1 MTKVHVKLTFTDDLL
16 GTSSGNPELHREFIA
31 SKAPDAAKMEEEV
44 ASLGVEAVEEKSM
57 TVFPKMADGTP
68 YLWDYQIRGFF
79 KEICGAMR
87 GIPGTKSSK
96 VKAYKKKVDNTI
108 FVEPREIPLD
118 LHGMKIADCQRPLR
132 ASTMQGERIALANSE
147 VCPQGTTCE
156 FDVLCMV
163 DEDVDMLREWLEYGK
178 YKKLRQGQI
187 RIYVSGALSEGT
199 AEPRLAWQCHGI
211 VLHLGAAQRQS
222 SELL

>member
-31 SKAPDAAKMEEEV
+31 SKAPGAAKMEEEV

-147 VCPQGTTCE
+147 VCPQGTTYE

-163 DEDVDMLREWLEYGK
+163 DEDADMLREWLEYGK
-178 YKKLRQGQI
+178 YKGIGQW
-187 RIYVSGALSEGT
+187 RNSGKGRFEFT
-199 AEPRLAWQCHGI
+199 FQVP
-211 VLHLGAAQRQS
+211 
-222 SELL
+222 

>member
-108 FVEPREIPLD
+108 FVEPHEIPLD
-118 LHGMKIADCQRPLR
+118 LHSMKIADCQRPLR

-178 YKKLRQGQI
+178 YKGIGQW
-187 RIYVSGALSEGT
+187 RNSGKGRFEFTFQAL
-199 AEPRLAWQCHGI
+199 
-211 VLHLGAAQRQS
+211 
-222 SELL
+222 

>member
-1 MTKVHVKLTFTDDLL
+1 MTKVHIKLTFTDDLL
-16 GTSSGNPELHREFIA
+16 GTSSGNPDIHREFIA

-44 ASLGVEAVEEKSM
+44 AALGVDAVEEKSM

-178 YKKLRQGQI
+178 YKGIGQW
-187 RIYVSGALSEGT
+187 RNSGKGRFEFT
-199 AEPRLAWQCHGI
+199 FQ
-211 VLHLGAAQRQS
+211 VL
-222 SELL
+222 

>member
-1 MTKVHVKLTFTDDLL
+1 MTKAHVKLTFTDDLL

-163 DEDVDMLREWLEYGK
+163 DEDADMLREWLEYGK
-178 YKKLRQGQI
+178 YKGIGQW
-187 RIYVSGALSEGT
+187 RNSGKGRFEFT
-199 AEPRLAWQCHGI
+199 FQVP
-211 VLHLGAAQRQS
+211 
-222 SELL
+222 

>member
-118 LHGMKIADCQRPLR
+118 LHSMKIADCQRPLR

-178 YKKLRQGQI
+178 YKGIGQW
-187 RIYVSGALSEGT
+187 RNSGKGRFEFT
-199 AEPRLAWQCHGI
+199 F
-211 VLHLGAAQRQS
+211 
-222 SELL
+222 

>member
-31 SKAPDAAKMEEEV
+31 SKAPGAAKMEEEV

-108 FVEPREIPLD
+108 FVEPREIPLN

-178 YKKLRQGQI
+178 YKGIGQW
-187 RIYVSGALSEGT
+187 RNSGKGRFEFT
-199 AEPRLAWQCHGI
+199 FQ
-211 VLHLGAAQRQS
+211 VL
-222 SELL
+222 

>member
-118 LHGMKIADCQRPLR
+118 LHSMKIADCQRPLR

-178 YKKLRQGQI
+178 YKGIGQW
-187 RIYVSGALSEGT
+187 RNSGKGRFEFSF
-199 AEPRLAWQCHGI
+199 Q
-211 VLHLGAAQRQS
+211 VL
-222 SELL
+222 

>member
-156 FDVLCMV
+156 FDVLCSA
-163 DEDVDMLREWLEYGK
+163 
-178 YKKLRQGQI
+178 
-187 RIYVSGALSEGT
+187 SGWST
-199 AEPRLAWQCHGI
+199 ANTRA
-211 VLHLGAAQRQS
+211 
-222 SELL
+222 

>member
-31 SKAPDAAKMEEEV
+31 SKAPGAAKMEEEV

-96 VKAYKKKVDNTI
+96 AKAYKKKVDNTI

-178 YKKLRQGQI
+178 YKGIGQW
-187 RIYVSGALSEGT
+187 RNSGKGRFEFT
-199 AEPRLAWQCHGI
+199 FQ
-211 VLHLGAAQRQS
+211 VL
-222 SELL
+222 

>member
-118 LHGMKIADCQRPLR
+118 LHSMKIADCQRPLR

-178 YKKLRQGQI
+178 YKGIGQW
-187 RIYVSGALSEGT
+187 RNSGKGRFEFT
-199 AEPRLAWQCHGI
+199 FQ
-211 VLHLGAAQRQS
+211 VL
-222 SELL
+222 

>member
-44 ASLGVEAVEEKSM
+44 AAIGVDAVEEKSM

-163 DEDVDMLREWLEYGK
+163 DEDADMLREWLEYGK
-178 YKKLRQGQI
+178 YKGIGQW
-187 RIYVSGALSEGT
+187 RNSGKGRFEFT
-199 AEPRLAWQCHGI
+199 FQVP
-211 VLHLGAAQRQS
+211 
-222 SELL
+222 

>member
-118 LHGMKIADCQRPLR
+118 LHSMKIADCQRPLR

-178 YKKLRQGQI
+178 YK
-187 RIYVSGALSEGT
+187 
-199 AEPRLAWQCHGI
+199 GI
-211 VLHLGAAQRQS
+211 VQWRNSGKGRFEFTFQVL
-222 SELL
+222 

>member
-68 YLWDYQIRGFF
+68 YLWDYQVRGFF

-108 FVEPREIPLD
+108 FVEPREIPLN

-178 YKKLRQGQI
+178 YKGIGQW
-187 RIYVSGALSEGT
+187 RNSGKGRFEFTFQAL
-199 AEPRLAWQCHGI
+199 
-211 VLHLGAAQRQS
+211 
-222 SELL
+222 

>member
-16 GTSSGNPELHREFIA
+16 GTSSGNPELRREFIA

-178 YKKLRQGQI
+178 YKGIGQW
-187 RIYVSGALSEGT
+187 RNSGKGRFEFT
-199 AEPRLAWQCHGI
+199 FQ
-211 VLHLGAAQRQS
+211 VL
-222 SELL
+222 

>member
-44 ASLGVEAVEEKSM
+44 AAIGVDAVEEKSM

-178 YKKLRQGQI
+178 YKGIGQW
-187 RIYVSGALSEGT
+187 RNSGKGRFEFT
-199 AEPRLAWQCHGI
+199 FQ
-211 VLHLGAAQRQS
+211 VL
-222 SELL
+222 

>member
-1 MTKVHVKLTFTDDLL
+1 MTQVHVKLTFTDDLL

-178 YKKLRQGQI
+178 YKGIGQW
-187 RIYVSGALSEGT
+187 RNSGKGRFEFT
-199 AEPRLAWQCHGI
+199 FQ
-211 VLHLGAAQRQS
+211 VL
-222 SELL
+222 

>member
-16 GTSSGNPELHREFIA
+16 GASSGNPELHREFIA
-31 SKAPDAAKMEEEV
+31 SKAPGAAKMEEEV

-178 YKKLRQGQI
+178 YKGIGQW
-187 RIYVSGALSEGT
+187 RNSGKGRFEFTFQAL
-199 AEPRLAWQCHGI
+199 
-211 VLHLGAAQRQS
+211 
-222 SELL
+222 

>member
-1 MTKVHVKLTFTDDLL
+1 MTKVHVRLAFTDDLL

-31 SKAPDAAKMEEEV
+31 SKAPDAEKMEEEV
-44 ASLGVEAVEEKSM
+44 AAIGVDAVEEKTM

-108 FVEPREIPLD
+108 FVEPREIPLN

-178 YKKLRQGQI
+178 YKGIGQW
-187 RIYVSGALSEGT
+187 RNSGKGRFEFTFQAL
-199 AEPRLAWQCHGI
+199 
-211 VLHLGAAQRQS
+211 
-222 SELL
+222 

>member
-1 MTKVHVKLTFTDDLL
+1 MIKVHVKLTFTDDLL

-178 YKKLRQGQI
+178 YKGIGQW
-187 RIYVSGALSEGT
+187 RNSGKGRFEFT
-199 AEPRLAWQCHGI
+199 FQ
-211 VLHLGAAQRQS
+211 VL
-222 SELL
+222 